1 MPRAALCLSV
11 VFCLTITARAE
22 NWPQWRGP
30 HSNGVSSETNL
41 PIEWE
46 KEDAT
51 WRLPLPGPAGSTPVI
66 WDERIFLT
74 SVDKAD
80 NLLLLCVGVD
90 GKEQWRRVVSRGNR
104 NARGDEGNSA
114 SPSPSTDGKLV
125 WTCMANGALAC
136 YTVDGERKWAV
147 DLQERYGK
155 YKIAFGM
162 SATPVLDRGRLYVQ
176 LIHGEGKP
184 STREAIVVALEAAT
198 GKEIWKHQRDSD
210 ARAECEHSYA
220 SPMLYRHGGVEF
232 LLTHGA
238 DYVIAHDLADG
249 SEIWRCGELN
259 PKANYNPT
267 LRFVA
272 SPVCSPNLIVVP
284 SAKNGPVFGIKPKQQ
299 GDITELEDSFAW
311 KRPRGTP
318 DVPSPLVDGD
328 LVYLCRENGNLVC
341 LDAASGDLKY
351 EERTTRGRHRAS
363 PVLADGKIYLTCR
376 ENGTVT
382 VVAAGTD
389 FDILAQNK
397 MGEAIA
403 ASPAIANG
411 RIYLRSFDALYAIG
425 K

>member
-1 MPRAALCLSV
+1 
-11 VFCLTITARAE
+11 
-22 NWPQWRGP
+22 
-30 HSNGVSSETNL
+30 
-41 PIEWE
+41 
-46 KEDAT
+46 
-51 WRLPLPGPAGSTPVI
+51 VI